1 MNAGGCGL
9 GHSQSALSTAGQGP
23 GPRSFI
29 NQSSGGRGGSLVGAS
44 LSEDGSNSN
53 SLTVTSHLRTLS
65 PQHLQFPPPKLG
77 LISRKHN
84 ITRRCCYRAVP
95 KLQPSHPLWPQADL
109 TALRGTQL

>member
-9 GHSQSALSTAGQGP
+9 GHSHSALSTAGQGP

-53 SLTVTSHLRTLS
+53 SNSNIVSDVSPPLCALTLVLS
-65 PQHLQFPPPKLG
+65 TCHV
-77 LISRKHN
+77 
-84 ITRRCCYRAVP
+84 C
-95 KLQPSHPLWPQADL
+95 DL
-109 TALRGTQL
+109 